1 MNKKLIVFAGLAV
14 LAFVGMIMGIMC
26 IERIPAGYV
35 GVQYSVKGGVKD
47 ELLTQ
52 GWHIVSPTIKVTEYS
67 IATEQLNMTAEDKED
82 FDVICS
88 DGKMN
93 IDIEMS
99 YSFDTNHV
107 AAVYQKYRGL
117 DGEEVINNIVRGKI
131 KTKISEVTSN
141 YSVLDAYMEKKA
153 ELNADI
159 TATLQ
164 EYLLDFGVTVESCNI
179 TRASVDDSIMTA
191 ITERSR
197 VAQELEVEKMNQEK
211 AKLQAETA
219 LITAQGQNDVMI
231 ANAKAEAEAYKI
243 KTEEITPELLQKWLI
258 EKWNGQLPVFAG
270 ENGEMML
277 DVSDLMN

>member
-14 LAFVGMIMGIMC
+14 LAFIGMIMGIMC

>member
-1 MNKKLIVFAGLAV
+1 MNKKSIVFAGLVV

-164 EYLLDFGVTVESCNI
+164 AYLLDFGVTVESCNI